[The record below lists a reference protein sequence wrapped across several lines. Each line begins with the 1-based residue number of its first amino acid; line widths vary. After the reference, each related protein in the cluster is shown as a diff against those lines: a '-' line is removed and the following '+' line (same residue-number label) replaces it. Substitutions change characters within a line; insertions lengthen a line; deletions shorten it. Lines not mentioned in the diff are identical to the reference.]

1 MSDLIDMLRAIPT
14 MSDEDKKIILLA
26 AERIEK
32 LERNF
37 VIAENEV
44 RIADIN
50 KSYFQK
56 EFERVNAIS
65 ESRYRYISKLE
76 NAMYEYISTVSSNLG
91 VEGVAFID
99 KVEEENARLI
109 STVFMDLYCMKHEQ

>member
-1 MSDLIDMLRAIPT
+1 MSDLIDMLRAIST
-14 MSDEDKKIILLA
+14 ISDENKKIILLA
-26 AERIEK
+26 AEKIEK

-37 VIAENEV
+37 AIAENEV
-44 RIADIN
+44 RIADTN

-65 ESRYRYISKLE
+65 ESRGRYISKLE
-76 NAMYEYISTVSSNLG
+76 NVIYKYILTVSYNLG

-99 KVEEENARLI
+99 KVEEEDARLI
-109 STVFMDLYCMKHEQ
+109 SSVFMDAYCIEHEG